1 MKIEQLLFCDQSTI
15 RDFLPFTFT
24 RPSAELRAGILTFAE
39 RWQRLLGI
47 TQVNYLTADY
57 LQGKYP
63 YTGVSEEVT
72 LFICANFL
80 PTPRFLEQVR
90 SLEVGESITYQGRQL
105 AFLGKSITLSSIPS
119 IEWEEPLV
127 LFEKPTDLFTYNDKA
142 IDFDFELLT
151 KGRTSAP
158 LSPTNGFLGDKANLF
173 IEEGAKVEF
182 ATLNCQK
189 GKIYI
194 GKDAEVMEGSHL
206 RGSIALCEHATV
218 NMGAKLYGATTI
230 GPYSKVGGEISNS
243 VIWGYSNKGHDGF
256 LGNSVLGQWCNLGA
270 DTNVSNLKNTYNTI
284 QLWDYQKGS
293 YTSSGL
299 QFCGVLMGD
308 HSKTAI
314 NTQINSGTTV
324 GVFANLF
331 SAGFP
336 SKYIPNFAWG
346 ASAEKYRL
354 EEAFAV
360 AERVMA
366 RRGIAFDEK
375 EQHILQWLFDNQ

>member
-1 MKIEQLLFCDQSTI
+1 MKIERLLFEDKNI
-15 RDFLPFTFT
+15 IKNFFPFTFT
-24 RPSAELRAGILTFAE
+24 RPSAELRAGILTFSE

-47 TQVNYLTADY
+47 TQVSYLTADY

-72 LFICANFL
+72 LSIYANFL
-80 PTPRFLEQVR
+80 PTPRLLEQLR
-90 SLEVGESITYQGRQL
+90 SLEVGESITYQGRTL
-105 AFLGKSITLSSIPS
+105 AFVGKSITLSSIPP

-142 IDFDFELLT
+142 IDFDFKLLT
-151 KGRTSAP
+151 QGRTSAP
-158 LSPTNGFLGDKANLF
+158 LSPTNGFLGDKADLF

-206 RGSIALCEHATV
+206 RGPIALCEHATV

-284 QLWDYQKGS
+284 QLWDYQKGGYS
-293 YTSSGL
+293 SSGL

-314 NTQINSGTTV
+314 NTQLNSGTTV

-346 ASAEKYRL
+346 ASADKYRL
-354 EEAFAV
+354 DEAFAV

-366 RRGIAFDEK
+366 RRGIAFDQK
-375 EQHILQWLFDNQ
+375 EQDILQWLFDNQ

>member
-39 RWQRLLGI
+39 RWQRLLGVEKI
-47 TQVNYLTADY
+47 AYNTADY
-57 LQGKYP
+57 LSGKYP
-63 YTGVSEEVT
+63 KSNT
-72 LFICANFL
+72 LEGTLSIYANFL
-80 PTPRFLEQVR
+80 PTPRLLEQLR
-90 SLEVGESITYQGRQL
+90 SLKVGESITYQGRQL
-105 AFLGKSITLSSIPS
+105 AFMNNGLTLSSIPP
-119 IEWEEPLV
+119 IVWEEPLV
-127 LFEKPTDLFTYNDKA
+127 VFEKPTDLFTYNDKA
-142 IDFDFELLT
+142 IDFDFKLLT
-151 KGRTSAP
+151 EGRTSVP

-194 GKDAEVMEGSHL
+194 GKDTEVMEGSHL
-206 RGSIALCEHATV
+206 RGPIALCEHATV

-284 QLWDYQKGS
+284 QLWDYQKGG

-314 NTQINSGTTV
+314 NTQINSGTTI

-354 EEAFAV
+354 DEAFAV

-366 RRGIAFDEK
+366 RRGIAFDQK

>member
-24 RPSAELRAGILTFAE
+24 RPSAELRAGILTFVE

-47 TQVNYLTADY
+47 TRVDYLTANY
-57 LQGKYP
+57 LRGKYP
-63 YTGVSEEVT
+63 YIGASEEVT
-72 LFICANFL
+72 LSIYANFL
-80 PTPRFLEQVR
+80 PTPRLLEQLR
-90 SLEVGESITYQGRQL
+90 SLKVGESIMYQGRQL
-105 AFLGKSITLSSIPS
+105 AFMNNGLTLSPISP

-127 LFEKPTDLFTYNDKA
+127 VFEKPTDLFTYNGKA

-284 QLWDYQKGS
+284 QLWDYQKGG

-314 NTQINSGTTV
+314 NTQINSGTTI

-366 RRGIAFDEK
+366 RRGIAFDQR

>member
-39 RWQRLLGI
+39 RWQRLLGVEKI
-47 TQVNYLTADY
+47 AYNTADY
-57 LQGKYP
+57 LSGKYP
-63 YTGVSEEVT
+63 KSNT
-72 LFICANFL
+72 LEGTLSIYANFL
-80 PTPRFLEQVR
+80 PTPRLLEQLR
-90 SLEVGESITYQGRQL
+90 SLKVGESITYQGRQL
-105 AFLGKSITLSSIPS
+105 AFMNNGLTPSSIPP

-127 LFEKPTDLFTYNDKA
+127 VFEKPTDLFTYNDKA
-142 IDFDFELLT
+142 IDFDFKLLT
-151 KGRTSAP
+151 KGRTSVP

-284 QLWDYQKGS
+284 QLWDYQKGG

-346 ASAEKYRL
+346 ASADKYRL
-354 EEAFAV
+354 DEAFAV

-366 RRGIAFDEK
+366 RRGIAFDQR

>member
-1 MKIEQLLFCDQSTI
+1 MKIDRLLFEDKNI
-15 RDFLPFTFT
+15 IKDFFPLTFT

-39 RWQRLLGI
+39 RWQRLLGVEKI
-47 TQVNYLTADY
+47 AYNTADY
-57 LQGKYP
+57 LSGKYP
-63 YTGVSEEVT
+63 KSNT
-72 LFICANFL
+72 LEGTLSIYANFL
-80 PTPRFLEQVR
+80 PTPRLLEQLR
-90 SLEVGESITYQGRQL
+90 SLKVGESITYQGRQL
-105 AFLGKSITLSSIPS
+105 AFMNDGLTLSSIPP

-127 LFEKPTDLFTYNDKA
+127 VFEKPTDLFTYNDKA

-173 IEEGAKVEF
+173 VEEGAKVEF

-284 QLWDYQKGS
+284 QLWDYQKGG

-314 NTQINSGTTV
+314 NTQINSGTTI

-354 EEAFAV
+354 DEAFTV

-366 RRGIAFDEK
+366 RRGIAFDQK
-375 EQHILQWLFDNQ
+375 EQEILQWLFDNQ

>member
-1 MKIEQLLFCDQSTI
+1 MKIDRLLFEDKNI
-15 RDFLPFTFT
+15 IKDFFPFTFT
-24 RPSAELRAGILTFAE
+24 RPSAELRAGVLTFAE

-47 TQVNYLTADY
+47 TQVDYLTVDY

-63 YTGVSEEVT
+63 YTGVSEDVT
-72 LFICANFL
+72 LSIYANFL

-90 SLEVGESITYQGRQL
+90 SLKLGESITYQGRTL
-105 AFLGKSITLSSIPS
+105 AFLGKSITLSSIPP
-119 IEWEEPLV
+119 IEWEESLV

-194 GKDAEVMEGSHL
+194 GKDVEVMEGSHL

-284 QLWDYQKGS
+284 QLWDYQKGD

-314 NTQINSGTTV
+314 NTQINSGTTI

-366 RRGIAFDEK
+366 RRGIAFDQK
-375 EQHILQWLFDNQ
+375 EQDILQWLFDNQ

>member
-1 MKIEQLLFCDQSTI
+1 MKIERLLFEDKNI
-15 RDFLPFTFT
+15 IKDFFPLTFT

-57 LQGKYP
+57 LQGKYS

-72 LFICANFL
+72 LFIYANFL

-105 AFLGKSITLSSIPS
+105 AFLGKSITLSSIPY

-127 LFEKPTDLFTYNDKA
+127 VFEKPTDLFTYNDKA

-158 LSPTNGFLGDKANLF
+158 LSPTNGFLGDRADLF
-173 IEEGAKVEF
+173 IEEGAKIEF

-206 RGSIALCEHATV
+206 RGPIALCEHATV

-243 VIWGYSNKGHDGF
+243 VIWG
-256 LGNSVLGQWCNLGA
+256 
-270 DTNVSNLKNTYNTI
+270 
-284 QLWDYQKGS
+284 
-293 YTSSGL
+293 
-299 QFCGVLMGD
+299 
-308 HSKTAI
+308 
-314 NTQINSGTTV
+314 
-324 GVFANLF
+324 
-331 SAGFP
+331 
-336 SKYIPNFAWG
+336 
-346 ASAEKYRL
+346 
-354 EEAFAV
+354 
-360 AERVMA
+360 
-366 RRGIAFDEK
+366 
-375 EQHILQWLFDNQ
+375 

>member
-1 MKIEQLLFCDQSTI
+1 MKIERLLFEDKNI
-15 RDFLPFTFT
+15 IKDFFPFTFT
-24 RPSAELRAGILTFAE
+24 RPSAELRAGILTFSE

-47 TQVNYLTADY
+47 TQVSYLTADY

-72 LFICANFL
+72 LSIYANFL
-80 PTPRFLEQVR
+80 PTPRLLEQLH
-90 SLEVGESITYQGRQL
+90 SLEVGESITYQGRTL
-105 AFLGKSITLSSIPS
+105 AFVGKSITLSSIPP

-142 IDFDFELLT
+142 IDFDFKLLT
-151 KGRTSAP
+151 QGRTSAP
-158 LSPTNGFLGDKANLF
+158 LSPTNGFLGDKADLF

-206 RGSIALCEHATV
+206 RGPIALCEHATV

-230 GPYSKVGGEISNS
+230 GPYSKVGGDISNS

-284 QLWDYQKGS
+284 QLWDYQKGGYS
-293 YTSSGL
+293 SSGL

-314 NTQINSGTTV
+314 NTQLNSGTTI

-346 ASAEKYRL
+346 ASADKYRL
-354 EEAFAV
+354 DEAFAV

-366 RRGIAFDEK
+366 RRGIAFDQK
-375 EQHILQWLFDNQ
+375 EQDILQWLFDNQ

>member
-1 MKIEQLLFCDQSTI
+1 MKIERLLFEDKNI
-15 RDFLPFTFT
+15 IKDFFPLTFT
-24 RPSAELRAGILTFAE
+24 RPSAELRAGILTFSE

-47 TQVNYLTADY
+47 TRVDYLTADY

-72 LFICANFL
+72 LSIYANFL
-80 PTPRFLEQVR
+80 PTSRLLEQLR
-90 SLEVGESITYQGRQL
+90 SLEVGESITYQGRTL
-105 AFLGKSITLSSIPS
+105 AFVGKSITLSSIPP

-142 IDFDFELLT
+142 IDFDFKLLT
-151 KGRTSAP
+151 QGRTSAP
-158 LSPTNGFLGDKANLF
+158 LSPTNGFLGDKADLF

-206 RGSIALCEHATV
+206 RGPIVLCEHATV

-284 QLWDYQKGS
+284 QLWDYQKGGYS
-293 YTSSGL
+293 SSGL

-314 NTQINSGTTV
+314 NTQINSGTTI

-346 ASAEKYRL
+346 ASADKYRL
-354 EEAFAV
+354 DEAFAV

-375 EQHILQWLFDNQ
+375 EQDILQWLFDNQ

>member
-15 RDFLPFTFT
+15 RDFLPFTLT

-72 LFICANFL
+72 LFIYANFL

>member
-1 MKIEQLLFCDQSTI
+1 MKIDRLLFEDKNI
-15 RDFLPFTFT
+15 IKDFFPLTFT

-142 IDFDFELLT
+142 IEFDFELLT

-194 GKDAEVMEGSHL
+194 GKDVEVMEGSHL

-284 QLWDYQKGS
+284 QLWDYQKGGYS
-293 YTSSGL
+293 SSGL

-314 NTQINSGTTV
+314 NTQLNSGTTV

-346 ASAEKYRL
+346 ASADKYRL
-354 EEAFAV
+354 DEAFAV

-366 RRGIAFDEK
+366 RRGIAFDQK
-375 EQHILQWLFDNQ
+375 EQDILQWLFDNQ

>member
-1 MKIEQLLFCDQSTI
+1 MQLVFSDAHYWEN
-15 RDFLPFTFT
+15 FLPLTFT
-24 RPSAELRAGILTFAE
+24 RPVAEMRCGILTFSE
-39 RWQRLLGI
+39 RWKKLLNTDEISYI
-47 TQVNYLTADY
+47 TEDY
-57 LQGKYP
+57 LQQKFARPEGKE
-63 YTGVSEEVT
+63 S
-72 LFICANFL
+72 LFI
-80 PTPRFLEQVR
+80 TPNCIPSDRVLEQIKGLQLGEALVYENELLAAKVNVGNF
-90 SLEVGESITYQGRQL
+90 SLDQITTMMDVEGEIL
-105 AFLGKSITLSSIPS
+105 
-119 IEWEEPLV
+119 
-127 LFEKPTDLFTYNDKA
+127 LFKQPTDLFSFNDKA

-151 KGRTSAP
+151 KGRTSVP

-284 QLWDYQKGS
+284 QLWDYQKGG

-314 NTQINSGTTV
+314 NTQINSGTTI

-366 RRGIAFDEK
+366 RRGIAFDQK
-375 EQHILQWLFDNQ
+375 EQEILQWLFDNQ

>member
-39 RWQRLLGI
+39 RWQRLLGVEKI
-47 TQVNYLTADY
+47 AYNTADY
-57 LQGKYP
+57 LSGKYP
-63 YTGVSEEVT
+63 KSNT
-72 LFICANFL
+72 LEGTLSIYANFL
-80 PTPRFLEQVR
+80 PTPRLLEQLR
-90 SLEVGESITYQGRQL
+90 SLKVGESITYQGRQL
-105 AFLGKSITLSSIPS
+105 AFMNDGLTLS

-127 LFEKPTDLFTYNDKA
+127 VFEKPTDIFTYNDKA

-284 QLWDYQKGS
+284 QLWDYQKGG

-314 NTQINSGTTV
+314 NTQLNSGTTV

-346 ASAEKYRL
+346 VSAEKYRL
-354 EEAFAV
+354 DEAFAV

-366 RRGIAFDEK
+366 RRGIAFDQR

>member
-39 RWQRLLGI
+39 RWQRLLGVEKI
-47 TQVNYLTADY
+47 AYNTADY
-57 LQGKYP
+57 LSGKYP
-63 YTGVSEEVT
+63 KSNT
-72 LFICANFL
+72 LEGTLSIYANFL
-80 PTPRFLEQVR
+80 PTPRFLEQLR
-90 SLEVGESITYQGRQL
+90 SLEVGESITYQGRTL
-105 AFLGKSITLSSIPS
+105 AFLGKSITLSSIPP
-119 IEWEEPLV
+119 IEWEEPLMV
-127 LFEKPTDLFTYNDKA
+127 FEKPTDLFTYNDKA
-142 IDFDFELLT
+142 IDFDFKLLT
-151 KGRTSAP
+151 EGRTSVP

-218 NMGAKLYGATTI
+218 NMGTKLYGATTI

-284 QLWDYQKGS
+284 QLWDYQKGG

-314 NTQINSGTTV
+314 NTQINSGTTI

-346 ASAEKYRL
+346 VSAEKYRL

-366 RRGIAFDEK
+366 RRDIAFDQK

>member
-1 MKIEQLLFCDQSTI
+1 MKIDRLLFEDKNI
-15 RDFLPFTFT
+15 IKDFFPLTFT

-47 TQVNYLTADY
+47 THVDYLTADY

-72 LFICANFL
+72 LYIYANFL

-142 IDFDFELLT
+142 IEFDFELLT

-194 GKDAEVMEGSHL
+194 GKDVEIMEGSHL
-206 RGSIALCEHATV
+206 RGPIALCEHATI

-284 QLWDYQKGS
+284 QLWDYQKGD

-314 NTQINSGTTV
+314 NTQINSGTTI

-375 EQHILQWLFDNQ
+375 EQDILQWLFDNQ

>member
-1 MKIEQLLFCDQSTI
+1 MKIERLLFEDKNI
-15 RDFLPFTFT
+15 IKDFFPFTFT
-24 RPSAELRAGILTFAE
+24 RPSAELRAGILTFSE

-47 TQVNYLTADY
+47 TQVSYLTADY

-72 LFICANFL
+72 LSIYANFL
-80 PTPRFLEQVR
+80 PTPRLLEQLR
-90 SLEVGESITYQGRQL
+90 SLEVGESITYQGRTL
-105 AFLGKSITLSSIPS
+105 AFVGKSITLSSIPP

-127 LFEKPTDLFTYNDKA
+127 LFEKPTDFFTYNDKA
-142 IDFDFELLT
+142 IDFDFKLLT
-151 KGRTSAP
+151 QGRTSAP
-158 LSPTNGFLGDKANLF
+158 LSPTNGFLGDKADLF

-206 RGSIALCEHATV
+206 RGPIALCEHATV

-284 QLWDYQKGS
+284 QLWDYQKGGYS
-293 YTSSGL
+293 SSGL

-314 NTQINSGTTV
+314 NTQLNSGTTV

-346 ASAEKYRL
+346 ASADKYRL
-354 EEAFAV
+354 DEAFAV

-366 RRGIAFDEK
+366 RRGIAFDQK
-375 EQHILQWLFDNQ
+375 EQDILQWLFDNQ

>member
-1 MKIEQLLFCDQSTI
+1 MKIERLLFEDKNI
-15 RDFLPFTFT
+15 IKDFFPFTFT
-24 RPSAELRAGILTFAE
+24 RPSAELRAGILTFSE

-47 TQVNYLTADY
+47 TQVSYLTADY

-72 LFICANFL
+72 LSIYANFL
-80 PTPRFLEQVR
+80 PTPRLLEQLR
-90 SLEVGESITYQGRQL
+90 SLEVGESITYQGRTL
-105 AFLGKSITLSSIPS
+105 AFVGKSITLSSIPP

-151 KGRTSAP
+151 KGRTSAR
-158 LSPTNGFLGDKANLF
+158 LSPTNGFLGDKADLF

-206 RGSIALCEHATV
+206 RGPIALCEHATV

-284 QLWDYQKGS
+284 QLWDYQKGGYS
-293 YTSSGL
+293 SSGL

-314 NTQINSGTTV
+314 NTQLNSGTTV

-346 ASAEKYRL
+346 ASADKYRL
-354 EEAFAV
+354 DEAFAV

-366 RRGIAFDEK
+366 RRGIAFDQR

>member
-1 MKIEQLLFCDQSTI
+1 MKIKQLLFEDKNI
-15 RDFLPFTFT
+15 IKDFFPLTFT
-24 RPSAELRAGILTFAE
+24 RPSAELRAGILTFAK
-39 RWQRLLGI
+39 RWQRLLGV
-47 TQVNYLTADY
+47 TQVNYLTADH
-57 LQGKYP
+57 LQEKYP
-63 YTGVSEEVT
+63 YSNT
-72 LFICANFL
+72 LEGTLSIYANFL
-80 PTPRFLEQVR
+80 PTPRLLEQLH
-90 SLEVGESITYQGRQL
+90 SLEVGESIAYQGRQL
-105 AFLGKSITLSSIPS
+105 AFMNNGLTLSSIPP

-127 LFEKPTDLFTYNDKA
+127 VFEKPTDLFTYNDKA

-173 IEEGAKVEF
+173 IEEGAKIEF

-206 RGSIALCEHATV
+206 RGPIALCEHATV

-284 QLWDYQKGS
+284 QLWDYQKGG

-314 NTQINSGTTV
+314 NTQLNSGTTV

-354 EEAFAV
+354 NEAFAV

-366 RRGIAFDEK
+366 RRGIAFDQK
-375 EQHILQWLFDNQ
+375 EQEILQWLFENQ

>member
-24 RPSAELRAGILTFAE
+24 RPSAELRTGILTFAE
-39 RWQRLLGI
+39 RWQRLLGVEKI
-47 TQVNYLTADY
+47 AYNTADY
-57 LQGKYP
+57 LSGKYP
-63 YTGVSEEVT
+63 KSNT
-72 LFICANFL
+72 LEGTLSIYANFL
-80 PTPRFLEQVR
+80 PTPRLLEQLR
-90 SLEVGESITYQGRQL
+90 SLKVGEYITYQGRQL
-105 AFLGKSITLSSIPS
+105 AFMNNGLTPSSIPP
-119 IEWEEPLV
+119 IVWEEPLV
-127 LFEKPTDLFTYNDKA
+127 VFEKPTDLFTYNDKA
-142 IDFDFELLT
+142 IDFDFKLLT
-151 KGRTSAP
+151 EGRTSVP

-284 QLWDYQKGS
+284 QLWDYQKGG

-314 NTQINSGTTV
+314 NTQLNSGTTV

-366 RRGIAFDEK
+366 RRGIAFDQK
-375 EQHILQWLFDNQ
+375 EQDILQWLFDNQ

>member
-39 RWQRLLGI
+39 RWQRLLGVEKI
-47 TQVNYLTADY
+47 AYNTADY
-57 LQGKYP
+57 LSGKYP
-63 YTGVSEEVT
+63 KSNT
-72 LFICANFL
+72 LEGTLSIYANFL
-80 PTPRFLEQVR
+80 PTPRLLEQLR
-90 SLEVGESITYQGRQL
+90 SLKVGESITYQGRQL
-105 AFLGKSITLSSIPS
+105 AFMNNGLTLSSIPP
-119 IEWEEPLV
+119 IVWEEPLV
-127 LFEKPTDLFTYNDKA
+127 VFEKPTDLFTYNDKA
-142 IDFDFELLT
+142 IDFDFKLLT
-151 KGRTSAP
+151 EGRTSVP

-284 QLWDYQKGS
+284 QLWDYQKGGYS
-293 YTSSGL
+293 SSGL

-314 NTQINSGTTV
+314 NTQLNSGTTV

-354 EEAFAV
+354 DEAFAV

-366 RRGIAFDEK
+366 RRGIAFDQK
-375 EQHILQWLFDNQ
+375 EQDILQWLFDNQ

>member
-1 MKIEQLLFCDQSTI
+1 MKIERLLFEDKNI
-15 RDFLPFTFT
+15 IKDFFPLTFT

-57 LQGKYP
+57 LQGKYS

-72 LFICANFL
+72 LFIYANFL

-127 LFEKPTDLFTYNDKA
+127 VFEKPTDLFTYNDKA

-158 LSPTNGFLGDKANLF
+158 LSPTNGFLGDRADLF
-173 IEEGAKVEF
+173 IGEGAKIEF

-206 RGSIALCEHATV
+206 RGPIALCEHATV

-284 QLWDYQKGS
+284 QLWDYQKGD

-346 ASAEKYRL
+346 TSADKYRL
-354 EEAFAV
+354 DEAFAV

-366 RRGIAFDEK
+366 RRGIAFDQK
-375 EQHILQWLFDNQ
+375 EQDILQWLFDNQ

>member
-39 RWQRLLGI
+39 RWQRLLGVERI
-47 TQVNYLTADY
+47 AYNTADY
-57 LQGKYP
+57 LSGKYP
-63 YTGVSEEVT
+63 KSNT
-72 LFICANFL
+72 LEGTLSIYANFL
-80 PTPRFLEQVR
+80 PTPRLLEQLR
-90 SLEVGESITYQGRQL
+90 SLKVGESIMYQGRQL
-105 AFLGKSITLSSIPS
+105 AFMNDGLTLSSIPP

-127 LFEKPTDLFTYNDKA
+127 VFEKPTDLFTYNDKA

-151 KGRTSAP
+151 KGRTSAS

-284 QLWDYQKGS
+284 QLWDYQKGG

-314 NTQINSGTTV
+314 NTQLNSGTTV

-354 EEAFAV
+354 DEAFAV

-366 RRGIAFDEK
+366 RRGIAFDHK

>member
-39 RWQRLLGI
+39 RWQRLLGVEKI
-47 TQVNYLTADY
+47 AYNTADY
-57 LQGKYP
+57 LSGKYP
-63 YTGVSEEVT
+63 KSNT
-72 LFICANFL
+72 LEGTLSIYANFL
-80 PTPRFLEQVR
+80 PTPRLLEQLR
-90 SLEVGESITYQGRQL
+90 SLKVGESITYQGRQL
-105 AFLGKSITLSSIPS
+105 AFMNNGLTPSSIPP
-119 IEWEEPLV
+119 IVWEEPLV
-127 LFEKPTDLFTYNDKA
+127 VFEKPTDLFTYNDKA
-142 IDFDFELLT
+142 IDFDFKLLT
-151 KGRTSAP
+151 EGRTSVP

-284 QLWDYQKGS
+284 QLWDYQKGG

-354 EEAFAV
+354 DEAFAV

-366 RRGIAFDEK
+366 RRGIAFDQK
-375 EQHILQWLFDNQ
+375 EQDILQWLFDNQ

>member
-39 RWQRLLGI
+39 RWQRLLGVEKI
-47 TQVNYLTADY
+47 AYNTADY
-57 LQGKYP
+57 LSGKYP
-63 YTGVSEEVT
+63 KSNT
-72 LFICANFL
+72 LEGTLSIYANFL
-80 PTPRFLEQVR
+80 PTPRLLEQLR
-90 SLEVGESITYQGRQL
+90 SLKVGESITYQGRQL
-105 AFLGKSITLSSIPS
+105 AFMNNGLTLSSIPP
-119 IEWEEPLV
+119 IVWEEPLV
-127 LFEKPTDLFTYNDKA
+127 VFEKPTDLFTYNDKA
-142 IDFDFELLT
+142 IDFDFKLLT
-151 KGRTSAP
+151 EGRTSVP

-194 GKDAEVMEGSHL
+194 GKDTEVMEGSHL
-206 RGSIALCEHATV
+206 RGPIALCEHATV

-284 QLWDYQKGS
+284 QLWDYQKGG

-314 NTQINSGTTV
+314 NTQINSGTTI

-354 EEAFAV
+354 DEAFAV

-366 RRGIAFDEK
+366 RRGIAFDQR

>member
-24 RPSAELRAGILTFAE
+24 RPSAELRTGILTFAE
-39 RWQRLLGI
+39 RWQRLLGVEKI
-47 TQVNYLTADY
+47 AYNTADY
-57 LQGKYP
+57 LSGKYP
-63 YTGVSEEVT
+63 KSNT
-72 LFICANFL
+72 LEGTLSIYANFL
-80 PTPRFLEQVR
+80 PTPRLLEQLR
-90 SLEVGESITYQGRQL
+90 SLKVGEYITYQGRQL
-105 AFLGKSITLSSIPS
+105 AFMNNGLTPSSIPP
-119 IEWEEPLV
+119 IVWEEPLV
-127 LFEKPTDLFTYNDKA
+127 VFEKPTDLFTYNDKA
-142 IDFDFELLT
+142 IDFDFKLLT
-151 KGRTSAP
+151 EGRTSVP

-284 QLWDYQKGS
+284 QLWDYQKGG

-314 NTQINSGTTV
+314 NTQLNSGTTV

-354 EEAFAV
+354 DEAFAV

>member
-1 MKIEQLLFCDQSTI
+1 MEQLLFCDQSTI

-39 RWQRLLGI
+39 RWQRLLGVEKI
-47 TQVNYLTADY
+47 AYNTADY
-57 LQGKYP
+57 LSGKYP
-63 YTGVSEEVT
+63 KSNT
-72 LFICANFL
+72 LEGTLSIYANFL
-80 PTPRFLEQVR
+80 PTPRLLEQLR
-90 SLEVGESITYQGRQL
+90 SLKVGESITYQGRQL
-105 AFLGKSITLSSIPS
+105 AFMNDGLTPSSIPP

-127 LFEKPTDLFTYNDKA
+127 VFEKPTDLFTYNDKA
-142 IDFDFELLT
+142 IDFDFKLLT
-151 KGRTSAP
+151 KGRTSVP

-284 QLWDYQKGS
+284 QLWDYQKGG

-314 NTQINSGTTV
+314 NTQINSGTTI

-366 RRGIAFDEK
+366 RRGIAFDQK
-375 EQHILQWLFDNQ
+375 EQEILQWLFDNQ

>member
-1 MKIEQLLFCDQSTI
+1 MKIERLLFEDKNII
-15 RDFLPFTFT
+15 RDFFPLTFT
-24 RPSAELRAGILTFAE
+24 RPSAELRAGILTFSE

-47 TQVNYLTADY
+47 TQVSYLTADY

-72 LFICANFL
+72 LSIYANFL
-80 PTPRFLEQVR
+80 PTPRLLEQLR
-90 SLEVGESITYQGRQL
+90 SLEVGESITYQGRML
-105 AFLGKSITLSSIPS
+105 AFVGKSITLSSIPP

-127 LFEKPTDLFTYNDKA
+127 VFEKPTDLFTYNEKA
-142 IDFDFELLT
+142 IDFDFKLLT
-151 KGRTSAP
+151 QGRTSAP
-158 LSPTNGFLGDKANLF
+158 LSPTNGFLGDKADLF

-206 RGSIALCEHATV
+206 RGPIALCEHATV

-284 QLWDYQKGS
+284 QLWDYQKGD

-314 NTQINSGTTV
+314 NTQLNSGTTI

-346 ASAEKYRL
+346 VSADKYRL
-354 EEAFAV
+354 DEAFSV

-375 EQHILQWLFDNQ
+375 EQDILQWLFDNQ

>member
-1 MKIEQLLFCDQSTI
+1 MKIDRLLFEDKNI
-15 RDFLPFTFT
+15 IKDFFPLTFT

-72 LFICANFL
+72 LFIYANFL

-90 SLEVGESITYQGRQL
+90 SLEVGESITYHGRQL

-142 IDFDFELLT
+142 IEFDFELLT

-194 GKDAEVMEGSHL
+194 GKDVEVMEGSHL

-284 QLWDYQKGS
+284 QLWDYQKGD

-366 RRGIAFDEK
+366 RRGIAFDQK
-375 EQHILQWLFDNQ
+375 EQDILQWLFDNQ

>member
-39 RWQRLLGI
+39 RWQRLLEI
-47 TQVNYLTADY
+47 TRVDYLTANY

-63 YTGVSEEVT
+63 YIGASEEVT
-72 LFICANFL
+72 LSIYANFL
-80 PTPRFLEQVR
+80 PTPRFLEQLR
-90 SLEVGESITYQGRQL
+90 SLEVGESITYQGRTL
-105 AFLGKSITLSSIPS
+105 AFLGKSITLSSIPP

-127 LFEKPTDLFTYNDKA
+127 VFEKPTDLFTYNDKA

-173 IEEGAKVEF
+173 VEEGAKVEF

-284 QLWDYQKGS
+284 QLWDYPKGG

-346 ASAEKYRL
+346 VSAEKYRL
-354 EEAFAV
+354 DEAFAV

>member
-39 RWQRLLGI
+39 RWQRLLGVEKI
-47 TQVNYLTADY
+47 AYNTADY
-57 LQGKYP
+57 LSGKYP
-63 YTGVSEEVT
+63 KSNT
-72 LFICANFL
+72 LEGTLSIYANFL
-80 PTPRFLEQVR
+80 PTPRLLEQLR
-90 SLEVGESITYQGRQL
+90 SLKVGESITYQGRQL
-105 AFLGKSITLSSIPS
+105 AFMNNGLTLSSIPP

-127 LFEKPTDLFTYNDKA
+127 VFEKPIDLFTYNDKA
-142 IDFDFELLT
+142 IDFDFKLLT
-151 KGRTSAP
+151 EGRTSVP

-284 QLWDYQKGS
+284 QLWDYQKGG

-314 NTQINSGTTV
+314 NTQLNSGTTV

-354 EEAFAV
+354 DEAFAV

-366 RRGIAFDEK
+366 RRGIAFDQK
-375 EQHILQWLFDNQ
+375 EQDILQWLFDNQ

>member
-39 RWQRLLGI
+39 RWQRLLGVEKI
-47 TQVNYLTADY
+47 AYNTADY
-57 LQGKYP
+57 LSGKYP
-63 YTGVSEEVT
+63 KSNT
-72 LFICANFL
+72 LEGTLSIYANFL
-80 PTPRFLEQVR
+80 PTRRLLEQLR
-90 SLEVGESITYQGRQL
+90 SLKVGESITYQGRQL
-105 AFLGKSITLSSIPS
+105 AFMNDGLTLS

-127 LFEKPTDLFTYNDKA
+127 VFEKPTDIFTYNDKA

-151 KGRTSAP
+151 KGRTSAL

-284 QLWDYQKGS
+284 QLWDYQKGG

-314 NTQINSGTTV
+314 NTQLNSGTTV

-346 ASAEKYRL
+346 VSAEKYRL
-354 EEAFAV
+354 DEAFAV

-366 RRGIAFDEK
+366 RRGIAFDQK

>member
-39 RWQRLLGI
+39 RWQRLLGVEKI
-47 TQVNYLTADY
+47 AYNTADY
-57 LQGKYP
+57 LSGKYP
-63 YTGVSEEVT
+63 KSNT
-72 LFICANFL
+72 LEGTLSIYANFL
-80 PTPRFLEQVR
+80 PTPRLLEQLR
-90 SLEVGESITYQGRQL
+90 SLKVGESITYQGRQL
-105 AFLGKSITLSSIPS
+105 AFMNNGLTLSSIPP

-127 LFEKPTDLFTYNDKA
+127 VFEKPTDLFTYNDRA

-173 IEEGAKVEF
+173 IEEDAKVEF

-284 QLWDYQKGS
+284 QLWDYQKGG

-299 QFCGVLMGD
+299 QFCGALMGD

-314 NTQINSGTTV
+314 NTQINSGTTI

-346 ASAEKYRL
+346 VSAEKYRL

>member
-1 MKIEQLLFCDQSTI
+1 MKIERLLFEDKNI
-15 RDFLPFTFT
+15 IKDFFPLTFT

-57 LQGKYP
+57 LQGKYS

-72 LFICANFL
+72 LFIYANFL

-127 LFEKPTDLFTYNDKA
+127 VFEKPTDLFTYNDKA

-158 LSPTNGFLGDKANLF
+158 LSPTNGFLGDRADLF
-173 IEEGAKVEF
+173 IEEGAKIEF

-206 RGSIALCEHATV
+206 RGPIALCEHATV

-284 QLWDYQKGS
+284 QLWDYQKGD

-314 NTQINSGTTV
+314 NTQLNSGTTV

-346 ASAEKYRL
+346 TSADKYRL
-354 EEAFAV
+354 DEAFAV

-366 RRGIAFDEK
+366 RRGITFDEK
-375 EQHILQWLFDNQ
+375 EQDILQWLFDNQ

>member
-1 MKIEQLLFCDQSTI
+1 MKIERLLFEDKNI
-15 RDFLPFTFT
+15 IKDFFPLTFT

-39 RWQRLLGI
+39 RWQRLLGV
-47 TQVNYLTADY
+47 TQMSYLSADY
-57 LQGKYP
+57 LREKYP

-72 LFICANFL
+72 LSIYANFL
-80 PTPRFLEQVR
+80 PTPRLLEQLR
-90 SLEVGESITYQGRQL
+90 SLEVGESITYQGRTL
-105 AFLGKSITLSSIPS
+105 AFVGKSITLSSIPP

-127 LFEKPTDLFTYNDKA
+127 VFEKPTDLFTYNDKA

-151 KGRTSAP
+151 KGRTSVP
-158 LSPTNGFLGDKANLF
+158 LSPTNGFLGDRADLF

-206 RGSIALCEHATV
+206 RGPIALCEHATV

-284 QLWDYQKGS
+284 QLWDYQKGD

-314 NTQINSGTTV
+314 NTQLNSGTTV

-346 ASAEKYRL
+346 TSADKYRL
-354 EEAFAV
+354 DEAFAV

-366 RRGIAFDEK
+366 RRGIAFDQK
-375 EQHILQWLFDNQ
+375 EQDILQWLFDNQ

>member
-39 RWQRLLGI
+39 RWQRLLGVEKI
-47 TQVNYLTADY
+47 AYNTADY
-57 LQGKYP
+57 LSGKYP
-63 YTGVSEEVT
+63 KSNT
-72 LFICANFL
+72 LEGTLSIYANFL
-80 PTPRFLEQVR
+80 PTPRLLEQLR
-90 SLEVGESITYQGRQL
+90 SLKVGESITYQGRQL
-105 AFLGKSITLSSIPS
+105 AFMNNGLTPSSIPP

-127 LFEKPTDLFTYNDKA
+127 VFEKPTDLFTYNDKA
-142 IDFDFELLT
+142 IDFDFKLLT
-151 KGRTSAP
+151 KGRTSVP

-284 QLWDYQKGS
+284 QLWDYQKGG

-314 NTQINSGTTV
+314 NTQINSGTTI

-366 RRGIAFDEK
+366 RRGIAFDQR

>member
-39 RWQRLLGI
+39 RWQRLLGVEKI
-47 TQVNYLTADY
+47 AYNTADY
-57 LQGKYP
+57 LSGKYP
-63 YTGVSEEVT
+63 KSNT
-72 LFICANFL
+72 LEGTLSIYANFL
-80 PTPRFLEQVR
+80 PTPHLLEQLR
-90 SLEVGESITYQGRQL
+90 SLKVGESIAYQGRQL
-105 AFLGKSITLSSIPS
+105 AFMNDGLTLSSIPP

-127 LFEKPTDLFTYNDKA
+127 VFEKPTDLFTYNDKV

-158 LSPTNGFLGDKANLF
+158 LSSTNGFLGDKANLF
-173 IEEGAKVEF
+173 VEEGAKVEF

-284 QLWDYQKGS
+284 QLWDYQKGG

-314 NTQINSGTTV
+314 NTQINSGTTI

-331 SAGFP
+331 STGFP

-354 EEAFAV
+354 DEAFAV
-360 AERVMA
+360 AERVMV
-366 RRGIAFDEK
+366 RRGIAFDQK

>member
-39 RWQRLLGI
+39 RWQRLLGVEKI
-47 TQVNYLTADY
+47 AYNTADY
-57 LQGKYP
+57 LSGKYP
-63 YTGVSEEVT
+63 KSNT
-72 LFICANFL
+72 LEGTLSIYANFL
-80 PTPRFLEQVR
+80 PTPRLLEQLR
-90 SLEVGESITYQGRQL
+90 SLKVGEYITYQGRQL
-105 AFLGKSITLSSIPS
+105 AFMNNGLTPSSIPP
-119 IEWEEPLV
+119 IVWEEPLV

-142 IDFDFELLT
+142 IDFDFKLLT
-151 KGRTSAP
+151 EGRTSVP

-284 QLWDYQKGS
+284 QLWDYQKSG

-314 NTQINSGTTV
+314 NTQLNSGTTV

-360 AERVMA
+360 ADRVMA

>member
-1 MKIEQLLFCDQSTI
+1 MKIKQLLFEDRHTI
-15 RDFLPFTFT
+15 GNFLPFTFT
-24 RPSAELRAGILTFAE
+24 RPSAELRAGILTFVE
-39 RWQRLLGI
+39 RWQRLLGV

-57 LQGKYP
+57 LQEKYP
-63 YTGVSEEVT
+63 YSNT
-72 LFICANFL
+72 LEGTLSIYANFL
-80 PTPRFLEQVR
+80 PTPRLLEQLH
-90 SLEVGESITYQGRQL
+90 SLEVGESIAYQGRQL
-105 AFLGKSITLSSIPS
+105 AFMNNGLTLSSIPS

-127 LFEKPTDLFTYNDKA
+127 VFEKPTDLFTYNDKA

-230 GPYSKVGGEISNS
+230 GPYSKIGGEISNS

-284 QLWDYQKGS
+284 QLWDYRKGGYS
-293 YTSSGL
+293 SSGL

-314 NTQINSGTTV
+314 NTQLNSGTTV

-346 ASAEKYRL
+346 ASADKYRL
-354 EEAFAV
+354 DEAFAV

-366 RRGIAFDEK
+366 RRGIAFDQK
-375 EQHILQWLFDNQ
+375 EQDILQWLFDNQ